1 MTIVRRLTN
10 PRKVKDANYKA
21 RYQRGNA
28 FKQLNRLLTPTVNQR
43 IRRLGKPKENEAK
56 NDESQVNEKSQERKK
71 MRISEKNHD
80 DPLQNVLK
88 TDFVLNNECGVS
100 NGTDQNSTEVD
111 GNNNPRFI
119 LINPF

>member
-10 PRKVKDANYKA
+10 SRKVNDANYKA

-43 IRRLGKPKENEAK
+43 IRRLGKPKENETK
-56 NDESQVNEKSQERKK
+56 TYESQVNEKSQERKK

-88 TDFVLNNECGVS
+88 TDFVLNNECGIS
-100 NGTDQNSTEVD
+100 NGTDQDSTGVD
-111 GNNNPRFI
+111 GNNNPQFI
-119 LINPF
+119 